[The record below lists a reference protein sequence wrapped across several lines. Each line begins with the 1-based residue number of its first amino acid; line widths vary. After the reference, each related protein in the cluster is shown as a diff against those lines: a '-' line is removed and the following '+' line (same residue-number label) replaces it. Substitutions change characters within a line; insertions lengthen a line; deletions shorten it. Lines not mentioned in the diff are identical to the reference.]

1 MKWIAELLG
10 IGSKIVEARS
20 RLKVAKIEAQTTAT
34 QSRAQQ
40 DGAWEAMAAEN
51 ARNSWLDEYWTA
63 VLTVP
68 LVLAFLGA
76 GDAVADGFAAL
87 QGVPDWYKWSVLASV
102 SFAFARKTMP
112 GVADWVSRKKS

>member
-1 MKWIAELLG
+1 MKTFLELLG
-10 IGSKIVEARS
+10 LGGKIVDAR
-20 RLKVAKIEAQTTAT
+20 RDLKIAKIEAQTTAI

-68 LVLAFLGA
+68 LVLAFLGLGDEVDA
-76 GDAVADGFAAL
+76 GFEALAD
-87 QGVPDWYKWSVLASV
+87 VPEWYIWSVLASV

-112 GVADWVSRKKS
+112 GVVNWVARKRA